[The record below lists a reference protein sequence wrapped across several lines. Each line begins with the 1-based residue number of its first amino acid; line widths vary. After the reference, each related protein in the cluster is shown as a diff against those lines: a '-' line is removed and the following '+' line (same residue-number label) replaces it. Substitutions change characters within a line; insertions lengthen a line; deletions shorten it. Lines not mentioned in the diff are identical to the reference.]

1 MVDLLLIGVLIVGFL
16 IGLRR
21 GLILQLVHLTGFI
34 AAFIVAYL
42 YFDDLAPKL
51 RLWVPYP
58 TISEGSSLA
67 IFMNSGFLE
76 DAYYRAIAFAM
87 LFFGTK
93 ILLQILG
100 SMLDFLA
107 DLPILRTI
115 NGWLGGVLGFVEVYL
130 VIFLFLYI
138 AALVPLD
145 SIQSAMSDSFIAKAM
160 VEHTPVF
167 SEKIKSIWIAE
178 INTKI

>member
-1 MVDLLLIGVLIVGFL
+1 MVDLILIIILVVGFL
-16 IGLRR
+16 VGLRR

-34 AAFIVAYL
+34 AAFIIAYM
-42 YFDDLAPKL
+42 YFDELAPKL

-58 TISEGSSLA
+58 EISEGSALA
-67 IFMNSGFLE
+67 IFMNSSFLE
-76 DAYYRAIAFAM
+76 DAFYRAIAFAA
-87 LFFGTK
+87 LFFASK
-93 ILLQILG
+93 IILQILG

-130 VIFLFLYI
+130 VIFLLLYF
-138 AALVPLD
+138 AALVPITSVQDAMDD
-145 SIQSAMSDSFIAKAM
+145 SVIAKAM

-167 SEKIKSIWIAE
+167 SEKIHDIWIAE
-178 INTKI
+178 INTKV

>member
-1 MVDLLLIGVLIVGFL
+1 MVDLILIGVLIVGFL
-16 IGLRR
+16 VGLRR

-34 AAFIVAYL
+34 ASFIVAYL
-42 YFDDLAPKL
+42 YFDELAPKL

-58 TISEGSSLA
+58 TVSEGSSLA
-67 IFMNSGFLE
+67 IFVNAGFLE
-76 DAYYRAIAFAM
+76 DAYYRAIAFAL
-87 LFFGTK
+87 LFFGMK
-93 ILLQILG
+93 ILLQVLG

-115 NGWLGGVLGFVEVYL
+115 NGWLGGVFGFIEVYL

-145 SIQSAMSDSFIAKAM
+145 SIQSAMSDSVIAKAM

-178 INTKI
+178 LNTKV

>member
-1 MVDLLLIGVLIVGFL
+1 MVDIILLIILIGGFL
-16 IGLRR
+16 VGLRR
-21 GLILQLVHLTGFI
+21 GLVLQIVHLTGFI

-51 RLWVPYP
+51 KLWVPYP
-58 TISEGSSLA
+58 SLSPDSTMA
-67 IFMNSGFLE
+67 LVFNSFDLE
-76 DAYYRAIAFAM
+76 VAYYRAIAFSM

-93 ILLQILG
+93 LIAHIFG

-107 DLPILRTI
+107 DLPILRTV
-115 NGWLGGVLGFVEVYL
+115 NGWLGGALGFLEVYL

-138 AALVPLD
+138 AALVPID
-145 SIQSAMSDSFIAKAM
+145 PIQNSMEDSFVAKSI

-167 SEKIKSIWIAE
+167 SEKIKELWLSE
-178 INTKI
+178 TSV

>member
-1 MVDLLLIGVLIVGFL
+1 MIDLILIGVLVVGFL

-34 AAFIVAYL
+34 AAFIIAYL
-42 YFDDLAPKL
+42 YFDELAPKL
-51 RLWVPYP
+51 RLWIPYP
-58 TISEGSSLA
+58 TVSEESSLA
-67 IFMNSGFLE
+67 MFVNAGFLE

-87 LFFGTK
+87 LFFATK
-93 ILLQILG
+93 IILQILG

-115 NGWLGGVLGFVEVYL
+115 NGWLGGILGFVEVYL

-138 AALVPLD
+138 AALVPLT
-145 SIQSAMSDSFIAKAM
+145 SIQTAMADSVVAKAM

-167 SEKIKSIWIAE
+167 SEKIKSMWIAE